1 MKIRFILVLGILII
15 GILVTSQSCVSDPSV
30 VIYDYELTPSVFMP
44 GDSGTLKLT
53 ITNAETTN
61 TVSKTTVSGPSTTVS
76 TDTVGAIFT
85 KIWLVSAS
93 DKNDKLIKSTI
104 DYKDAGELAP
114 AASFEVT
121 FDITAEN
128 GIIEDLYFPNV
139 KINLESY
146 TDVSFPIPI
155 KVSNTSVDIIP
166 KSVPSKIS
174 LSGETEL
181 TLNIVNNRENSV
193 EGVSVIAEE
202 IEGID
207 YISNNVFI
215 GTLDSDSSEE
225 ASFSVVSQ
233 NIGNYNLS
241 FKVEY
246 KNGDN
251 FHNTELSIPIEITQN
266 YDVAPVIYSF
276 PKTITKGETG
286 DIRLEVYNAKT
297 ESISGVLVIPSSD
310 ISVSPSK
317 YFIGSMDPDDVFSA
331 SFDIDTTELD
341 IGKNYTVDFKV
352 SFKQGNSYYETESV
366 GSTFSVLKI
375 SEKQGTNPLIY
386 LLIFVVFIILIYI
399 LIRFFKKRRI
409 SK

>member
-1 MKIRFILVLGILII
+1 MRIRFILVLGILLIS
-15 GILVTSQSCVSDPSV
+15 ILVTSQSCVSDPSV
-30 VIYDYELTPSVFMP
+30 IIYDYELTPSVFMP

-53 ITNAETTN
+53 IKNAEATN
-61 TVSKTTVSGPSTTVS
+61 TVSKTTVSGPSTTVT

-104 DYKDAGELAP
+104 DYEDSGELAP
-114 AASFEVT
+114 SASFDVT
-121 FDITAEN
+121 FDIIAEN
-128 GIIEDLYFPNV
+128 GIIENLYFPYI

-166 KSVPSKIS
+166 ESVPSKIS
-174 LSGETEL
+174 LSGETEI

-193 EGVSVIAEE
+193 DGVSVIAEE
-202 IEGID
+202 IDGID
-207 YISNNVFI
+207 YVSNNVFI
-215 GTLDSDSSEE
+215 GTLDSDSSEDV
-225 ASFSVVSQ
+225 SFSIVPQ
-233 NIGNYNLS
+233 NIGIYNLT
-241 FKVEY
+241 FKVEF

-251 FHNTELSIPIEITQN
+251 FHNSELSVPIEITQN

-276 PKTITKGETG
+276 PKTFIKGETS

-297 ESISGVLVIPSSD
+297 ESISGVLVVPSSN
-310 ISVSPSK
+310 ISISPSK

-331 SFDIDTTELD
+331 SFDIDTKDLD
-341 IGKNYTVDFKV
+341 VGKNYTIDFKV
-352 SFKQGNSYYETESV
+352 SFKQGDSYYETESV
-366 GSTFSVLKI
+366 GSTFSVLKL
-375 SEKQGTNPLIY
+375 SEKQSTNPLVY
-386 LLIFVVFIILIYI
+386 LLILVFFIIIIYI